1 MNRKNLPGILL
12 IGLICLSFT
21 HSIVNR
27 VKFVYDGDTFL
38 LETGGKV
45 RVLGLNAPE
54 PGKVHRRWFHQGRRA
69 GVWLTMLEW
78 RVSW

>member
-12 IGLICLSFT
+12 IGLICLSFI
-21 HSIVNR
+21 HSTYNH

-45 RVLGLNAPE
+45 RYLGINPPE
-54 PGKVHRRWFHQGRRA
+54 SEQVHRRWFHQRRRA
-69 GVWLTMLEW
+69 GVWWTMLE
-78 RVSW
+78 